1 VLLVSVNNQKQ
12 QSPPST
18 PIIPSHNSV

>member
-18 PIIPSHNSV
+18 PIVPSHNSA